1 MDEVSNA
8 LPDLLWI
15 ERMQLQG
22 NLIAID
28 GKALNPPAVAN
39 FFENLKRVQAFQE
52 PKLIALTAATAASA
66 NLYSYGLSF
75 VFADLDRT
83 QFEPAGTPAAGAPA
97 AGAPP
102 VPAAAPAPGAGN

>member
-15 ERMQLQG
+15 ERMEVKG
-22 NLIAID
+22 EVINID

-52 PKLIALTAATAASA
+52 PKLKALTAASTGTS
-66 NLYSYGLSF
+66 NLYNYGLSF
-75 VFADLDRT
+75 VFANLDKT
-83 QFEPAGTPAAGAPA
+83 QFESAGPPAGGAGGPATPAPAAPA
-97 AGAPP
+97 AGK
-102 VPAAAPAPGAGN
+102 